1 MHIKDIY
8 HKLLLDFLAAVAAAA
23 AAADDDDVCVLTVQA
38 LFTPIVTVAQRT
50 GRSQRCN
57 C

>member
-1 MHIKDIY
+1 VHIKDIY

-57 C
+57 Y